1 MKTISKLGFLSFAL
15 AMMIS
20 CAPTSKEK
28 YMDRYVSFLDE
39 VSQEYKDYTPKDWE
53 EMDEKFDK
61 LNGEWYQK
69 YAQELSFKDEL
80 KLQGYKMKYAYYRA
94 LAEGKSVVDG
104 FVENIDVEQMKK
116 DVEDA
121 AKEVNEVAKETYNA
135 AEEFVNSI
143 DMEQVQKVLEE
154 VGEEILKAAE
164 EVGKTIDSLA
174 GEWQK

>member
-1 MKTISKLGFLSFAL
+1 MKTLSKFCFLAFAM

-28 YMDRYVSFLDE
+28 YMEKYVLFLDK

-53 EMDEKFDK
+53 AMDEKFDK
-61 LNGEWYQK
+61 FNGEWYHK
-69 YAQELSFKDEL
+69 YEQELSFKDEL

-94 LAEGKSVVDG
+94 LAEGRSAVDG
-104 FVENIDVEQMKK
+104 FVESIDVDQMKK

-121 AKEVNEVAKETYNA
+121 AKDAKKA

-143 DMEQVQKVLEE
+143 DMEQVQKDLEE
-154 VGEEILKAAE
+154 VGEEIVKAAE

-174 GEWQK
+174 GEWQN